1 MIALQTLELPFGK
14 MLAGASDKG
23 VCLLEFFEKVR
34 TEMQLSKLARVFGQ
48 QAQVAQS
55 DTIDTLQVEL
65 MEYFEGSRTEFGVPL
80 DIRGTDFQVSAWKAL
95 LKIPFGQTRSYQEQ
109 ADTIGNRNAVR
120 AVANANRNNRISILI
135 PCHRVIGKNGTM
147 TGYGGG
153 VWRKEYLL
161 KLEGNESVGSDTQM
175 PLFGD

>member
-1 MIALQTLELPFGK
+1 M
-14 MLAGASDKG
+14 
-23 VCLLEFFEKVR
+23 
-34 TEMQLSKLARVFGQ
+34 
-48 QAQVAQS
+48 
-55 DTIDTLQVEL
+55 
-65 MEYFEGSRTEFGVPL
+65 
-80 DIRGTDFQVSAWKAL
+80 

-161 KLEGNESVGSDTQM
+161 KLEGNDIGSSDTQM